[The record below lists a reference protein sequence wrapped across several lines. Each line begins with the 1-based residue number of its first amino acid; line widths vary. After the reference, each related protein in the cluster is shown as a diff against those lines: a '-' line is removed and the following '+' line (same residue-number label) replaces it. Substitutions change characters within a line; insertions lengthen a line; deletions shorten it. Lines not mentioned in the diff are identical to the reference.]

1 MYVICTIYSAI
12 VKLPIT
18 GDWLFKEV
26 KYSDFLQNRGKV
38 LEQVLLSEKV
48 LCSAEGVSQL
58 GAGRAGGELLSVCL
72 VPTRQP
78 PSRCLLLPVLVFR
91 NNLSLGTDFTEIKS
105 TSLILMVFKIGISS
119 FTWS

>member
-1 MYVICTIYSAI
+1 MYIIYIIYSAI

-48 LCSAEGVSQL
+48 FCSAEGVSQL
-58 GAGRAGGELLSVCL
+58 GTGRAGGRASVSMSRAYTTPLSDV
-72 VPTRQP
+72 
-78 PSRCLLLPVLVFR
+78 
-91 NNLSLGTDFTEIKS
+91 
-105 TSLILMVFKIGISS
+105 SS
-119 FTWS
+119 YFGLQE